1 VPIVLVVEYDG
12 TEFHGFA
19 RQPGQRTVAGVLTD
33 AVARIEGQ
41 NLELFGAG
49 RTDSGVH
56 ARGQTVHFESRLPIP
71 PARWRKVLNRS
82 LPRDLQVRSARK
94 EPDGFH
100 ARFSATSRVYR
111 YTWLCRA
118 YASPFATRFAY
129 HEPKTLD
136 AERMNEAAQVFLG
149 EHDFRALAKAEAWKG
164 PTCRGILSA
173 GVRRVGPHVRF
184 DVEGTGFMQGM
195 VRMMAGA
202 LSEVGLGRW
211 CIEEVRRLLNEPMA
225 ARRPPMLPA
234 HGLCLM
240 KVNYAQTGREAAV
253 ATNKWTDEEDE

>member
-12 TEFHGFA
+12 TDFHGFA
-19 RQPGQRTVAGVLTD
+19 RQPGQRTVAGVLAD
-33 AVARIEGQ
+33 ALARIEGQ

-71 PARWRKVLNRS
+71 PCRWQKVLNRS
-82 LPRDLQVRSARK
+82 LPRDLRVRSARK
-94 EPDGFH
+94 EPEGFH

-129 HEPKTLD
+129 HEPKPLQV
-136 AERMNEAAQVFLG
+136 ERMNEAAQAFVG

-164 PTCRGILSA
+164 STCRCILA
-173 GVRRVGPHVRF
+173 ANVRRTGPHVRF

-202 LSEVGLGRW
+202 LSEIGLGRW
-211 CIEEVRRLLNEPMA
+211 DILEARRLVEEPVS

-240 KVNYAQTGREAAV
+240 KVNYARKGHDARSAPD
-253 ATNKWTDEEDE
+253 KWTDEEDE

>member
-1 VPIVLVVEYDG
+1 
-12 TEFHGFA
+12 
-19 RQPGQRTVAGVLTD
+19 
-33 AVARIEGQ
+33 
-41 NLELFGAG
+41 
-49 RTDSGVH
+49 
-56 ARGQTVHFESRLPIP
+56 
-71 PARWRKVLNRS
+71 
-82 LPRDLQVRSARK
+82 LQVRSARK